1 MCIFWQLL
9 KFPHFWSC
17 EKNSCSK
24 KSFTNFPI
32 TPKCSCCSQF
42 HINDGTLKPWILDR
56 PFKNV
61 SCGGGGGCFSV
72 NYVFSYALI
81 QVTEPP
87 SSYTRYFA
95 VQLIVMFSF
104 ESACDEVI
112 MTKYGD
118 LASGCQD
125 CIRSLGGSIPY
136 SLFQFMAF
144 LTYFWLA
151 LLPFAS

>member
-1 MCIFWQLL
+1 MLMLL
-9 KFPHFWSC
+9 TIPYQRWDSETMDFRQTFQK
-17 EKNSCSK
+17 
-24 KSFTNFPI
+24 
-32 TPKCSCCSQF
+32 
-42 HINDGTLKPWILDR
+42 R
-56 PFKNV
+56 V
-61 SCGGGGGCFSV
+61 MRGGGGCFSV